1 MHTICYVYMT
11 HISEFRILG
20 LADGKTLMTLC
31 KFQISRVNIILKLL
45 K

>member
-1 MHTICYVYMT
+1 MHTICYIYVT

-20 LADGKTLMTLC
+20 LTDGKTLMTLY
-31 KFQISRVNIILKLL
+31 KFQISRVNITLKLL